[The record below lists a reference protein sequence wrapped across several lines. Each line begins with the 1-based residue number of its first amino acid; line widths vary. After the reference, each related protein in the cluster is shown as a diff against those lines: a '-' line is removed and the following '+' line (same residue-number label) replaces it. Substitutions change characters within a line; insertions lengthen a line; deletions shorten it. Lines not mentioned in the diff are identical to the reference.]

1 MTSKYQIIMS
11 KQTFHLG
18 LSMAGA
24 VSAGA
29 YTAGFMDYLL
39 EALSEWENAKQQQ
52 LNNSDSNIP
61 THNVIIDA
69 IGGASAGG
77 MVGMIAT
84 LALYAGNWK
93 PVKKVSNVKTG
104 NILYDSI

>member
-1 MTSKYQIIMS
+1 MS

-18 LSMAGA
+18 LSLAGA

-29 YTAGFMDYLL
+29 YTAGFVDYLL
-39 EALSEWENAKQQQ
+39 EALSEWELAKQAQK
-52 LNNSDSNIP
+52 NNPNSNIP
-61 THNVIIDA
+61 NHNVVIDA

-84 LALYAGNWK
+84 LAFYEGNWK
-93 PVKKVSNVKTG
+93 PVKKVSNKKTG
-104 NILYDSI
+104 SILYDSRVF